1 MVIHLRFNKLKNK
14 PIVSVI
20 MTAYNS
26 EKFILESIN
35 SVLNQTNSDFELIL
49 INDASTDNTEKIIKK
64 QLKLDK
70 RIKYFKN
77 KNNLGPA
84 ASRNFALKKSQG
96 KYIAILDSD
105 DISNPFRHEK
115 QIKFLEDYQSIFL
128 VASNAEII
136 DENNKKI
143 NILTPIT
150 NDKKLAKIL
159 PNKNRLYHSSVMFR
173 NDGNTLYREKF
184 IFNHDYD
191 LFLQLLLKGKSIHIM
206 KDVLVKYRKNST
218 GITSSNYVKQGLF
231 GEIAKTFYKENL
243 KYHCD
248 SYDKFDPNDI
258 MNINVENNY
267 SKNVLIIR
275 IREKSKQRDLNNLLN
290 LSLIYT
296 LNYGIN
302 FEVINRLVKSFLM
315 YPLQSN

>member
-1 MVIHLRFNKLKNK
+1 
-14 PIVSVI
+14 
-20 MTAYNS
+20 
-26 EKFILESIN
+26 
-35 SVLNQTNSDFELIL
+35 
-49 INDASTDNTEKIIKK
+49 
-64 QLKLDK
+64 
-70 RIKYFKN
+70 
-77 KNNLGPA
+77 
-84 ASRNFALKKSQG
+84 
-96 KYIAILDSD
+96 
-105 DISNPFRHEK
+105 
-115 QIKFLEDYQSIFL
+115 
-128 VASNAEII
+128 
-136 DENNKKI
+136 
-143 NILTPIT
+143 
-150 NDKKLAKIL
+150 
-159 PNKNRLYHSSVMFR
+159 MFR